1 MKVKIG
7 PHIKAIAWDFDGTI
21 IDSYKIVRAVLR
33 EVAAAEGLPE
43 PTDDSILSNYH
54 GSMQDCLHA
63 ALGGNLTQ
71 DEIDYYMD
79 LFLTRQDRHYESA
92 SEHLIEDALV
102 LLEKARQAGLEQVL
116 VTNREHA
123 QRLKASPHTIVQNSV
138 LAQAIGM
145 VLAGDEVTHRK
156 PDARVLEGFLD
167 MHELRPEEVLV
178 IGDQFVDGLLALNL
192 GTKAILVVRNGDT
205 IPNLER
211 MGEGWQDHVTLVRS
225 LHEVEL

>member
-1 MKVKIG
+1 
-7 PHIKAIAWDFDGTI
+7 
-21 IDSYKIVRAVLR
+21 
-33 EVAAAEGLPE
+33 
-43 PTDDSILSNYH
+43 
-54 GSMQDCLHA
+54 
-63 ALGGNLTQ
+63 
-71 DEIDYYMD
+71 MD

-178 IGDQFVDGLLALNL
+178 IGDQFVDGLLALNM
-192 GTKAILVVRNGDT
+192 GTRAILVVRNGDT